1 MYRIVLKQRYIFLNN
16 NLDIY
21 WRQMVLAHEIGHYI
35 YHSHLGEEG
44 LKEFTLFKSINDTE
58 YIPQIHLQ
66 HIFS

>member
-1 MYRIVLKQRYIFLNN
+1 
-16 NLDIY
+16 
-21 WRQMVLAHEIGHYI
+21 MVLAHEIGHYI